1 MFRRLEVIRKEKADA
16 IENDHL
22 EKAVELLNDHMYTKR
37 FEEDTVPNGDI
48 ILPYKIFFQMINT
61 DQIKINSNNQFD
73 FELWKEICEFIKKD
87 GTKIGN
93 IFELHL

>member
-1 MFRRLEVIRKEKADA
+1 
-16 IENDHL
+16 
-22 EKAVELLNDHMYTKR
+22 MYTKR
-37 FEEDTVPNGDI
+37 FEEDTVPNADI

-61 DQIKINSNNQFD
+61 DQIKINSNNKFD

-93 IFELHL
+93 CFIRITFIFFL